1 MGKIHVKD
9 VDPPF
14 RKRQRNLERKQII
27 QPAPTRNAT
36 NVTTIKAGN
45 IVNLGN
51 TTTANQIVIN
61 NGNSIQ
67 LGNSNIITLGNT
79 GGIQVLDLSQISQL
93 LNQQNDG

>member
-9 VDPPF
+9 VEPHF

-51 TTTANQIVIN
+51 TTTANQIMIN
-61 NGNSIQ
+61 NGNIQ
-67 LGNSNIITLGNT
+67 IGNSNIITLSNT
-79 GGIQVLDLSQISQL
+79 GGIQVLDLSQLSQL
-93 LNQQNDG
+93 LNQNNDG